1 LLSSQLSL
9 LRLVRPGLHSLA
21 TRQSTVLIVERCLA
35 NPDEK
40 AMEEMSR
47 ITHTNEFHQ
56 RKGDDYAS

>member
-9 LRLVRPGLHSLA
+9 LRLVRPGFA

-35 NPDEK
+35 DPDEK
-40 AMEEMSR
+40 AMEAMSR